1 MSEKAGMIAMAER
14 PDELTEYRP
23 VSPLAVAALVA
34 GLGSVLVLFTPLA
47 AMLPLVAIALAVVAL
62 ADIGR
67 SEGRKVGRW
76 AAVMG
81 LALAVGF
88 VCQAVATAWA
98 DHMIA
103 RGRAV
108 ATATTWLDAVRT
120 GQLADALAV
129 SGPLIL
135 PAARGDHDGGEQGPE
150 SRLSAFGELP
160 AVRAVA
166 ACEGVIPAVVGSE
179 RAAAAWLIQV
189 SLAGCPGADELR
201 IVVEPQLTGSPRGPV
216 ERWLVIDV
224 TVEAR

>member
-62 ADIGR
+62 ADFGR

-76 AAVMG
+76 AALMG

-120 GQLADALAV
+120 LALPQRTEIAEKMRAKGDAR
-129 SGPLIL
+129 
-135 PAARGDHDGGEQGPE
+135 AARVLGGDGPCDGGVE
-150 SRLSAFGELP
+150 S
-160 AVRAVA
+160 
-166 ACEGVIPAVVGSE
+166 
-179 RAAAAWLIQV
+179 
-189 SLAGCPGADELR
+189 GAK
-201 IVVEPQLTGSPRGPV
+201 
-216 ERWLVIDV
+216 
-224 TVEAR
+224 